1 MRTITQT
8 GFELDVEGV
17 DGCWVLD
24 RYSHP
29 QLGLSRNGMLLNR
42 AVVAGMG
49 PAAVQLG
56 ERMGTM
62 VRQLRLPADVVV
74 AAVPS
79 TTDVTDTIAERV
91 AAVLDRPVAHL
102 LAGRHAHWRRGQ
114 LRGCKPTMRHAPRKV
129 LLVADSMA
137 STAMVRSCAALLR
150 ERGTEQVWAVAS
162 VAMFDLPNAG

>member
-29 QLGLSRNGMLLNR
+29 QLGLSRNGLLLNR

-56 ERMGTM
+56 ERVGGM
-62 VRQLRLPADVVV
+62 VRQLRLPPDVVV

-79 TTDVTDTIAERV
+79 TSDVTDTIAERV
-91 AAVLDRPVAHL
+91 GAILDRPVAHL
-102 LAGRHAHWRRGQ
+102 LAGRHGHWRRSE
-114 LRGCKPTMRHAPRKV
+114 LRGCKPTMRHVPRHV
-129 LLVADSMA
+129 LLVADAMA
-137 STAMVRSCAALLR
+137 STVMVRSCASLLR
-150 ERGTEQVWAVAS
+150 ERGAEQVWAVAS
-162 VAMFDLPNAG
+162 VAMFDLPLEG